1 MRASDRHDR
10 RLTELRLRFPAIS
23 GWDTPEI
30 VLKDLKMTE
39 FVTLDAFDHRLI
51 DRVRRNNLEPAR
63 VTAEAVG
70 LSESAVLR
78 RLRRLRA
85 GGVIVADVAMVNPDR
100 VEPRIVLHV
109 MVEMNTQDRK
119 VMNAFQAAMRASP
132 EVQGCWDV
140 TGPTDYLVTVS
151 VRSMADYEA
160 FGIREMTPEKGV
172 RSYQSMIVIREVVG
186 FDPARSVL
194 SR

>member
-23 GWDTPEI
+23 GWDAPEI

-85 GGVIVADVAMVNPDR
+85 DGVIVADVAMINPDR

>member
-1 MRASDRHDR
+1 
-10 RLTELRLRFPAIS
+10 
-23 GWDTPEI
+23 
-30 VLKDLKMTE
+30 MTE
-39 FVTLDAFDHRLI
+39 FVTLDSFDQKVL

-85 GGVIVADVAMVNPDR
+85 ERVIVADVAMIDPSR
-100 VEPRIVLHV
+100 VEPRILLHV

-119 VMNAFQAAMRASP
+119 VMSAFQAAMRDSS

-151 VRSMADYEA
+151 VRSMAEYEA

-186 FDPARSVL
+186 FDPARAVI
-194 SR
+194 SRQA

>member
-1 MRASDRHDR
+1 
-10 RLTELRLRFPAIS
+10 
-23 GWDTPEI
+23 
-30 VLKDLKMTE
+30 MTE
-39 FVTLDAFDHRLI
+39 FVTLDAFDHRLLG
-51 DRVRRNNLEPAR
+51 RVRKNNLEPAR

-85 GGVIVADVAMVNPDR
+85 EKVIVADVAVVDPAR

-109 MVEMNTQDRK
+109 LVEMNTQDRK
-119 VMNAFQAAMRASP
+119 MMTAFQAAMRASP

-140 TGPTDYLVTVS
+140 TGETDYMLTVA
-151 VRSMADYEA
+151 VRSMAEYEV
-160 FGIREMTPEKGV
+160 FGIRELVPERGV
-172 RSYQSMIVIREVVG
+172 RSFKSMIVIREVVG
-186 FDPARSVL
+186 HDPGRAVL